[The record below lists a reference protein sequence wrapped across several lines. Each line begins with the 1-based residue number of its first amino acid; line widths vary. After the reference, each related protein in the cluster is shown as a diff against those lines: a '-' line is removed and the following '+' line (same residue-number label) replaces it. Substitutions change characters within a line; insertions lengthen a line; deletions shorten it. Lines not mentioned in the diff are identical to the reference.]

1 MNLKPLIYT
10 LLYVLISYNI
20 LPQPVQAYQISL
32 NEHHLTRT
40 IEEFKTSDTYTKQ
53 EINCL
58 IKNVYFEAR
67 NESNLG
73 KNAVID
79 VTFNRIKHKNYP
91 NTICGVVYQYKQ
103 FSWYWDGLS
112 DNPKNE
118 NALKKCEDFVYK
130 ILALKHYQILKGT
143 TNGATHYHADYVTP
157 YWSKHLTMVAKR
169 DTHIFYI

>member
-91 NTICGVVYQYKQ
+91 NTICG
-103 FSWYWDGLS
+103 
-112 DNPKNE
+112 
-118 NALKKCEDFVYK
+118 
-130 ILALKHYQILKGT
+130 
-143 TNGATHYHADYVTP
+143 
-157 YWSKHLTMVAKR
+157 
-169 DTHIFYI
+169 